1 MSSTTKDIDQLSERK
16 ELPEGWRWVK
26 LGEIFDITS
35 SKRVFESDWTRQGVP
50 FYRAREIV
58 KLSQQGFVEND
69 LFISEAMFA
78 EYSAKYGIPQTGDIM
93 VTGVGTLGICH
104 VVREGDKFYFKDGNI
119 IWLKKK
125 SENESSF
132 IEYAFRSD
140 LLRKQIDDSSGATVG
155 TFTIIKAKN
164 TCVPLPPLP
173 EQQRIAAILKEQMG
187 AVEKGRKA
195 AQERLR
201 AIKALPAAFL
211 RQIFPDPGQPLPEG
225 WRWAKLGDVCDIKGG
240 KRLPAG
246 TDFVDDYSPFPYIR
260 VVDLKNGTVDTNNLK
275 YLDEATQSLISRY
288 IIGKDDIYIS
298 IAGTIG
304 IIGMIP
310 ECLDGANLTENAAKL
325 VVQDKKN
332 VFRDFLALFL
342 TSPLGKDFICERT
355 NIVGQP
361 KLALTRIATIPILLP
376 PFSEQKCIAELF
388 NKQMAMVEKARIA
401 AEAELK
407 AINTLPAAL
416 LRRAFNGEL

>member
-1 MSSTTKDIDQLSERK
+1 MSNSTRDIDQLSERK
-16 ELPEGWRWVK
+16 ELPEGWRWVKLGEVCLPDRQIVEPNTSHAESLTYYSLEHIESETGRILKTPTEPVELEGKSMTFQFDRRHVLYGKLRPYLNKVALPFSSGRCTTEMIPLLPSDDMDRIFLAWLLRRQETVEFAMQGKTGSRMPRADMDSLLMLQIPLPSLSEQQRIAAILKEQMAAVEKARTTAQERLKAIKALPAAFLRQIFPDPGQPLPDGWKWAK

-69 LFISEAMFA
+69 LFISEEMFA

-104 VVREGDKFYFKDGNI
+104 VVREVDKFYFKDGNI

-164 TCVPLPPLP
+164 TRVPLPPMYD
-173 EQQRIAAILKEQMG
+173 QQRIVAILKKQMS
-187 AVEKGRKA
+187 AVEKA
-195 AQERLR
+195 
-201 AIKALPAAFL
+201 
-211 RQIFPDPGQPLPEG
+211 
-225 WRWAKLGDVCDIKGG
+225 
-240 KRLPAG
+240 
-246 TDFVDDYSPFPYIR
+246 S
-260 VVDLKNGTVDTNNLK
+260 
-275 YLDEATQSLISRY
+275 
-288 IIGKDDIYIS
+288 
-298 IAGTIG
+298 
-304 IIGMIP
+304 
-310 ECLDGANLTENAAKL
+310 
-325 VVQDKKN
+325 
-332 VFRDFLALFL
+332 
-342 TSPLGKDFICERT
+342 
-355 NIVGQP
+355 
-361 KLALTRIATIPILLP
+361 
-376 PFSEQKCIAELF
+376 
-388 NKQMAMVEKARIA
+388 IA

>member
-1 MSSTTKDIDQLSERK
+1 MSSTPRDIDQLSERK
-16 ELPEGWRWVK
+16 ELPEGWRWVRLGDVCNRHTGIRDQRIEPDTIFQYVDISSVCNSKKCITVAKSILGKDAPSRARQIIRFNDIIVATTRPNLNAVAQVPKELDNQICSTGFCVLRAGESILPEYLFAFVCYELFVDALSDLVKGALYPAVNDGQVLAQHIPLPPLPEQSRIAAILKEQMGAVEKARTTAQERLKAIKALPAAFLRQIFPDSGQPLPDGWRWAK

-69 LFISEAMFA
+69 LFISEEMFA

-104 VVREGDKFYFKDGNI
+104 VVREVDKFYFKDGNI

-164 TCVPLPPLP
+164 TRVPLPPMY
-173 EQQRIAAILKEQMG
+173 EQQRIVALISEQM
-187 AVEKGRKA
+187 AV
-195 AQERLR
+195 
-201 AIKALPAAFL
+201 
-211 RQIFPDPGQPLPEG
+211 
-225 WRWAKLGDVCDIKGG
+225 
-240 KRLPAG
+240 
-246 TDFVDDYSPFPYIR
+246 
-260 VVDLKNGTVDTNNLK
+260 
-275 YLDEATQSLISRY
+275 
-288 IIGKDDIYIS
+288 
-298 IAGTIG
+298 
-304 IIGMIP
+304 
-310 ECLDGANLTENAAKL
+310 
-325 VVQDKKN
+325 
-332 VFRDFLALFL
+332 
-342 TSPLGKDFICERT
+342 
-355 NIVGQP
+355 
-361 KLALTRIATIPILLP
+361 
-376 PFSEQKCIAELF
+376 
-388 NKQMAMVEKARIA
+388 VEKARTA
-401 AEAELK
+401 AEEELK

-416 LRRAFNGEL
+416 LRRAFNGEI